1 MVFDEHFFC
10 DDRSELG
17 LQNNS
22 LAQIIIV
29 KMLCTVLKGSL
40 TNRFK
45 INFFHKTIPPFGFQY
60 ITQVEEEQRRSR
72 KRGENK
78 KNLLIGLIRKYM
90 VIAKIK
96 SYTQLA
102 AAMGCVSAPTLYRR
116 MEDIEK
122 LTLGELGRIVR
133 FLRIPMEELQEVFT
147 K

>member
-1 MVFDEHFFC
+1 M
-10 DDRSELG
+10 SE
-17 LQNNS
+17 
-22 LAQIIIV
+22 
-29 KMLCTVLKGSL
+29 K
-40 TNRFK
+40 
-45 INFFHKTIPPFGFQY
+45 
-60 ITQVEEEQRRSR
+60 
-72 KRGENK
+72 K

-116 MEDIEK
+116 MEDLEK

-147 K
+147 R

>member
-1 MVFDEHFFC
+1 M
-10 DDRSELG
+10 SE
-17 LQNNS
+17 
-22 LAQIIIV
+22 
-29 KMLCTVLKGSL
+29 K
-40 TNRFK
+40 
-45 INFFHKTIPPFGFQY
+45 
-60 ITQVEEEQRRSR
+60 
-72 KRGENK
+72 K

-102 AAMGCVSAPTLYRR
+102 APPPPPPAPTLYRR

>member
-1 MVFDEHFFC
+1 M
-10 DDRSELG
+10 SE
-17 LQNNS
+17 
-22 LAQIIIV
+22 
-29 KMLCTVLKGSL
+29 K
-40 TNRFK
+40 
-45 INFFHKTIPPFGFQY
+45 
-60 ITQVEEEQRRSR
+60 
-72 KRGENK
+72 K

-102 AAMGCVSAPTLYRR
+102 AAMGCVSAPTLHRR

-147 K
+147 R